1 MTQPAGG
8 TAPRP
13 LIHQHGVRLSALAR
27 GRPTQWR
34 SLDIVTGAVLGVAFG
49 VAFWGFDSF
58 VYTPLSTA
66 LSFLPPLKELLLGVW
81 LLPCV
86 AGMLIIRRP
95 GAALLVEMVAA
106 SIEALLG
113 NYWGLTVLI
122 SGLLQA
128 LGVELVAAVLRWRRF
143 DLTMAVLGGIM
154 AAVLEILAYEWW
166 FMVPEYSWTWKL
178 LYLAAGILSGAVI
191 AGVGGHL
198 LVKALAATGSL
209 NAFPPGEDHL
219 RAGGEP
225 LHDAFPAAG

>member
-178 LYLAAGILSGAVI
+178 LYLAAGIR
-191 AGVGGHL
+191 
-198 LVKALAATGSL
+198 
-209 NAFPPGEDHL
+209 F
-219 RAGGEP
+219 RGGEQREVVVP
-225 LHDAFPAAG
+225 AECIVQSVLIVVNVPGKMRIHVHVAFHIHSPFAV